1 MKRYL
6 FLLLLAVASL
16 RLQAQDLKLDV
27 FGNLN
32 YESKEQ
38 RYEASLKKDVFDNLI
53 FTDNNKNELTFTKKY
68 LDLNYK
74 YLQTDEEARV
84 DFFRQVINRFIS
96 DRGYKAKFDVDI
108 LDNIIIEDNRNGKV
122 EIGTDIFGNTTYE
135 EKRSGVKASV
145 KRDLSGNL
153 EFRAG
158 KAQAQLKKDIFN
170 KWSYSDNSGTKLEFS
185 PEAWNKMLRMYESD
199 ENVFLF
205 LVNTFLI

>member
-6 FLLLLAVASL
+6 ILLLLTVASL
-16 RLQAQDLKLDV
+16 KLQAQDLKLDV

-53 FTDNNKNELTFTKKY
+53 FTDNNKNELTFAKKY

-158 KAQAQLKKDIFN
+158 KAQAQLKKSVFN